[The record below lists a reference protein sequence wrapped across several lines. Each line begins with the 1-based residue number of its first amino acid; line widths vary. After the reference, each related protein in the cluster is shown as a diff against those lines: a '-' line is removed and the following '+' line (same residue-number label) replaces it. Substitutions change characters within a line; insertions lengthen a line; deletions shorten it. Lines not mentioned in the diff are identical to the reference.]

1 MAHRNETD
9 AFVKNYIVC
18 KKFVKLIIFKA
29 GMNLLKHTNQY
40 DLLLLF
46 NHNQTINNRKE
57 KKFQTFLYP
66 YYDGFGRLL
75 LLKHPDINTCLENFH
90 FHLTI
95 FTFFI
100 RL

>member
-57 KKFQTFLYP
+57 KNFRPFYIRIMMDLVD
-66 YYDGFGRLL
+66 YYY
-75 LLKHPDINTCLENFH
+75 
-90 FHLTI
+90 
-95 FTFFI
+95 
-100 RL
+100 